1 MTIQVEIV
9 TPSRQL
15 YSGEV
20 EMITLPG
27 VEGEMGVL
35 AGHAPLLTTLNIGE
49 LTLHNADGEP
59 DYIAVSGGVVEV
71 LPDKVI
77 VMARSAERADEI
89 DIARARRS
97 PPTRRRGPAHPV
109 ARRATARRSR
119 LPPQPAATQGRPPSP
134 PHPPGCLRG
143 GRRLAPLGKRI
154 NRPGLRYRR
163 PGFFSLSASGRSR
176 NWI

>member
-89 DIARARRS
+89 DIARAEEALQRAEEALRTRS
-97 PPTRRRGPAHPV
+97 PEERQPVEVAFRRGQLRLKV
-109 ARRATARRSR
+109 ARRRRR
-119 LPPQPAATQGRPPSP
+119 T
-134 PHPPGCLRG
+134 
-143 GRRLAPLGKRI
+143 
-154 NRPGLRYRR
+154 RPGVFVEDE
-163 PGFFSLSASGRSR
+163 G
-176 NWI
+176 